1 MLPSRFSSWQSPGRA
16 AVPTC
21 VVRQPHGTALFPEGC
36 AQKESFTTRVPRTWH
51 RLPRAA
57 GAAPNLQ
64 CPRPGWG
71 DLGSL
76 GWGQGPLHVL
86 MHLHR
91 NIHVNPLWS
100 SPTYKE
106 TSCLWTQ
113 LFLHWEYSQI
123 TICKILAKFWKTSH
137 VCSEMLGTRT
147 AAAWSTHKQHNWL
160 QSGERCP

>member
-21 VVRQPHGTALFPEGC
+21 MLGQPHGTALPL
-36 AQKESFTTRVPRTWH
+36 A
-51 RLPRAA
+51 
-57 GAAPNLQ
+57 AAPRRVCSERILHHQ
-64 CPRPGWG
+64 GAEELGLPWTCSSQGQAGGIWG
-71 DLGSL
+71 L
-76 GWGQGPLHVL
+76 GPLPVL
-86 MHLHR
+86 MHRHR
-91 NIHVNPLWS
+91 KIHVNPLWS

-123 TICKILAKFWKTSH
+123 TICKIRAKFWKTSH

-160 QSGERCP
+160 QSSARCP